1 MVFGVLIA
9 FLAVCGIFA
18 LAVYSGAISSPFG
31 RSFTTV
37 GASEQKTFPVPCLPA
52 VKGQPD
58 GALPIA
64 YQDVK
69 VRVLNASAVST
80 SVGEVGAAAAFETD
94 LGRRG
99 FTVVDR
105 ANFEG
110 PQKLESELRFGTK
123 GVVAA
128 YTLAQHLPDVRLVL
142 DERTDP
148 TVDLLVGEDYQA
160 PYPADDVTLS
170 GDDPLPNAEDCV
182 PLAEVTPQPVQEAA
196 EAKE

>member
-18 LAVYSGAISSPFG
+18 LAVYSGAINLPFS

-37 GASEQKTFPVPCLPA
+37 GASTQETYPVPCLPA
-52 VKGQPD
+52 VDGQPD
-58 GALPIA
+58 GALPVA
-64 YQDVK
+64 YQDVE

-80 SVGEVGAAAAFETD
+80 AVGEVGAAAAFESD

-99 FTVVDR
+99 FTVIDR

-110 PQKLESELRFGTK
+110 PQKVDSELRFGAK

-128 YTLAQHLPDVRLVL
+128 YTLAQHLPDIRLVL
-142 DERTDP
+142 DARKNA
-148 TVDLLVGEDYQA
+148 TVDLLVGEEYLA

-170 GDDPLPNAEDCV
+170 GDEPLPNAEDCV
-182 PLAEVTPQPVQEAA
+182 PIAEITPQPIPAASAA
-196 EAKE
+196 EE